1 MGRAKV
7 ILASVALLTCGP
19 TALWAQDVSE
29 SDSRVSWLEAHAIR
43 VRTVEPADDEF
54 SDLAPLKDVLAG
66 VRLVLLGEAF
76 HGDGATFLGKS
87 RLIKFL
93 HEEMGF
99 DVLVF
104 ESGFYDCAKAWDL
117 FDAAADIH
125 ATFRQCVWG
134 MWAEFEE
141 VQALID
147 YMGETQQSEDPMVLA
162 GLDVGFTGVLSGDSL
177 IHELRDLIGSIRT
190 PGVEDERINRF
201 LGVVEHLQDY
211 RGRKLEKPG
220 PVEIE
225 DVASTAREL
234 VQAIETSE
242 ELVDRERSF
251 WALVLENLAVD
262 VPWRLAPAFPPALE
276 LVELRDS
283 LMARNLT
290 WLMNDRY
297 PGRKFVV
304 WSATLHNA
312 RNLRALEV
320 AEDTDTPWGIS
331 LQELYR
337 QKRVMGDYLWGD
349 LGDEMYSLG
358 FTAFEGENYV
368 GRGESRKL
376 EHPSPGSIEDL
387 FARADL
393 DAAIV
398 DFRRSPAGGEWLREE
413 LKSRPLGYLEMTA
426 AWNDVLDGMVFIRV
440 MTPKTRINN

>member
-29 SDSRVSWLEAHAIR
+29 SDLRVSWLEAHAIR

-66 VRLVLLGEAF
+66 VRLVLLGEAS

-190 PGVEDERINRF
+190 VDVEEERMNRF
-201 LGVVEHLQDY
+201 LGVVEHLQEY
-211 RGRKLEKPG
+211 RGRRLEKPG
-220 PVEIE
+220 PAEVQE
-225 DVASTAREL
+225 VASTAHDL
-234 VQAIETSE
+234 AHAIEASDDS
-242 ELVDRERSF
+242 VYRERGF
-251 WALVLENLAVD
+251 WALVLENLAAD
-262 VPWRLAPAFPPALE
+262 VPYWLAPAFPPARE

-283 LMARNLT
+283 LMARNLI

-297 PGRKFVV
+297 PDRRFVV

-312 RNLRALEV
+312 RNLSVLEV
-320 AEDTDTPWGIS
+320 EEDMETPWGIS

-337 QKRVMGDYLWGD
+337 QKQVMGDYLWEE

-358 FTAFEGENYV
+358 FTAFEGQNRGGAER
-368 GRGESRKL
+368 GRI
-376 EHPSPGSIEDL
+376 EHPSPGSLEDL

-393 DAAIV
+393 DVAIV
-398 DFRRSPAGGEWLREE
+398 DFRRPPSGGEWLSEE
-413 LKSRPLGYLEMTA
+413 STSRSLGYLEMTGS
-426 AWNDVLDGMVFIRV
+426 WNDVLDGMMFIRV
-440 MTPKTRINN
+440 MTPSTRINN